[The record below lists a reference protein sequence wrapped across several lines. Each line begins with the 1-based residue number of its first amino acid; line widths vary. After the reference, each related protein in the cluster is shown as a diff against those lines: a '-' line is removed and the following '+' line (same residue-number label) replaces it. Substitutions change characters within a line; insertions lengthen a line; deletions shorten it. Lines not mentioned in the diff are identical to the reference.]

1 MTTLVEKLERL
12 FTEYVRRTSPSY
24 GVAVMDFGPY
34 PGSTQATV
42 EVFTGVMRTGSFR
55 EGCVSATIN
64 PTLTSEVDGSP
75 GHTESDHIAHAPFIS
90 LMCKT
95 PRQDGSF
102 TAIASAQYAMCG
114 RYSFIYRVA
123 I

>member
-1 MTTLVEKLERL
+1 MTLIEKLELL
-12 FTEYVRRTSPSY
+12 FSEYVRKTSPKY

-34 PGSTQATV
+34 PGATQATV
-42 EVFTGVMRTGSFR
+42 EVFTGVTRSRSFR

-64 PTLTSEVDGSP
+64 PTITVEVEGSP
-75 GHTESDHIAHAPFIS
+75 GHTEDDHIAHAPFIS

-102 TAIASAQYAMCG
+102 TTIASAQYAMCG
-114 RYSFIYRVA
+114 RYSFIYRVS

>member
-1 MTTLVEKLERL
+1 MTLVAKLEQL
-12 FTEYVRRTSPSY
+12 FYDYVRLTSPSY
-24 GVAVMDFGPY
+24 GVAIIDFGPY

-42 EVFTGVMRTGSFR
+42 EVTTGVTRTGSFR

-64 PTLTSEVDGSP
+64 PTFTSEVDGSP
-75 GHTESDHIAHAPFIS
+75 GHTENDHITHAPFIS

-95 PRQDGSF
+95 PRPDGSF